1 MYPLGFLNL
10 YNMRNILS
18 FMTIDEIK
26 NHKFKSNK
34 KVKQPLKPIKTTNVN
49 LDGTVITIE
58 SLKDYHWDNK

>member
-1 MYPLGFLNL
+1 MS
-10 YNMRNILS
+10 NILS
-18 FMTIDEIK
+18 FMTIDQIK

-58 SLKDYHWDNK
+58 SLKDYNWDSK